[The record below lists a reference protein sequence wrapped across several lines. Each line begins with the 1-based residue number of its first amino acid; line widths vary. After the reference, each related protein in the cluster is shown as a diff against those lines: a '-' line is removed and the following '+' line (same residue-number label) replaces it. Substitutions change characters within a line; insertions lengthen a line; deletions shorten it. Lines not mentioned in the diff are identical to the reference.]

1 MDVLLE
7 AGEIL
12 LFSGAETYRVEE
24 TLERMGN
31 ALSCP
36 GVQVLATPTG
46 IHVSTGGHFPVTAF
60 RRVEE
65 RGTRMDTLVRVNSL
79 SRRLEREPLPLPSVR
94 TELERIRNA
103 KSPWSPGMATVAGA
117 VASGSF
123 ALLLGG
129 TGPDILASA
138 VAGIGM
144 TLLGRS
150 VRPKFAGRFL
160 SLAAGGFAAGALGA
174 GAGLM
179 GLKASIVIPS
189 SVIILVPGLQVTNA
203 VRDVLSGDLLSAAAL
218 GLEALVLALALAGG
232 VGVGIGLVRLVTPW
246 IG

>member
-1 MDVLLE
+1 M
-7 AGEIL
+7 L

-24 TLERMGN
+24 TLERMGS

-46 IHVSTGGHFPVTAF
+46 IHVSSGGPSPVTAF

-79 SRRLEREPLPLPSVR
+79 SRRMEREALALPSVR
-94 TELERIRNA
+94 SELETIRHA
-103 KSPWSPGMATVAGA
+103 KAPWTQATATAAGA
-117 VASGSF
+117 LASGSF

-138 VAGIGM
+138 LAGMGM
-144 TLLGRS
+144 TVLGRR

-232 VGVGIGLVRLVTPW
+232 VGVGIALVGLVAPW